1 MTMKKLVD
9 IACVSV
15 STVSKAFSGSLEI
28 SEEKREFI
36 SYHNCVGQRP
46 EGYKSQIQ
54 RRNIMRK
61 KLQDKMF
68 ETSYLIELFIS
79 LLVGIA
85 VVIMAARVV
94 VDMFSVSFIK
104 NGIDSLVIILDKAIT
119 LAIGAE
125 LIKMLCKHTPETII
139 EVLAFALA
147 RQLIVGHTAP
157 WENLLTVS
165 AIAIL
170 FAVRRFLF
178 NRHDMVE
185 TPDGLVEI
193 DNQE

>member
-1 MTMKKLVD
+1 
-9 IACVSV
+9 
-15 STVSKAFSGSLEI
+15 
-28 SEEKREFI
+28 
-36 SYHNCVGQRP
+36 
-46 EGYKSQIQ
+46 
-54 RRNIMRK
+54 MRK

-68 ETSYLIELFIS
+68 EISYLIELFIS
-79 LLVGIA
+79 LIVSVA
-85 VVIMAARVV
+85 VVILAVRIVI
-94 VDMFSVSFIK
+94 DMFNLSFIEK
-104 NGIDSLVIILDKAIT
+104 GIDSLVVILDKAIT

-147 RQLIVGHTAP
+147 RQLIVGHTEP
-157 WENLLTVS
+157 WENLVTVA

-170 FAVRRFLF
+170 FVVRRFLL

-193 DNQE
+193 DDKESAE

>member
-1 MTMKKLVD
+1 
-9 IACVSV
+9 
-15 STVSKAFSGSLEI
+15 
-28 SEEKREFI
+28 
-36 SYHNCVGQRP
+36 
-46 EGYKSQIQ
+46 
-54 RRNIMRK
+54 MRK

-68 ETSYLIELFIS
+68 EISYLIELLIS

-85 VVIMAARVV
+85 VVIFTVQVV
-94 VDMFSVSFIK
+94 IDMFNFTFLE
-104 NGIDSLVIILDKAIT
+104 NGVDSLVVILDKAIT

-125 LIKMLCKHTPETII
+125 LIKMLCKHTPETVI

-147 RQLIVGHTAP
+147 RQLIVGHAAP
-157 WENLLTVS
+157 LEHLITVL

-170 FAVRRFLF
+170 FGIRRFLL

-193 DNQE
+193 EETEE

>member
-1 MTMKKLVD
+1 
-9 IACVSV
+9 
-15 STVSKAFSGSLEI
+15 
-28 SEEKREFI
+28 
-36 SYHNCVGQRP
+36 
-46 EGYKSQIQ
+46 
-54 RRNIMRK
+54 MRK

-68 ETSYLIELFIS
+68 ELSYLIELFIS
-79 LLVGIA
+79 LIVSVA
-85 VVIMAARVV
+85 VIILAVYIVM
-94 VDMFSVSFIK
+94 DMFNSSFIEK
-104 NGIDSLVIILDKAIT
+104 GIDSLVVILDKAIT

-157 WENLLTVS
+157 WENLITIA

-170 FAVRRFLF
+170 FAIRRFLL

-193 DNQE
+193 DDKEVEE

>member
-1 MTMKKLVD
+1 
-9 IACVSV
+9 
-15 STVSKAFSGSLEI
+15 
-28 SEEKREFI
+28 
-36 SYHNCVGQRP
+36 
-46 EGYKSQIQ
+46 
-54 RRNIMRK
+54 MRK

-68 ETSYLIELFIS
+68 EISYIIELFIS
-79 LLVGIA
+79 ILVGIA
-85 VVIMAARVV
+85 VSILAVWIVA
-94 VDMFSVSFIK
+94 DMFNVYFIER
-104 NGIDSLVIILDKAIT
+104 GIDSLVTILDKAIT

-147 RQLIVGHTAP
+147 RQLIVGHTEP
-157 WENLLTVS
+157 WENLITVM

-170 FAVRRFLF
+170 FAIRRFLL

-193 DNQE
+193 ADKENQK